1 MLVAFILFVPVF
13 GLSVRSALMGDA
25 TEKVFFVVN
34 VIMAWLLAIFHFGYP
49 AIILPALC
57 ATAGYL
63 TFLVFLTAGG
73 MFTFRPAAEIV
84 MEEEE

>member
-25 TEKVFFVVN
+25 TEKVFFVAN
-34 VIMAWLLAIFHFGYP
+34 LIMAWVLAIFHFGYP

-63 TFLVFLTAGG
+63 GFLVFLTSAGL
-73 MFTFRPAAEIV
+73 FTFGPAAEIV
-84 MEEEE
+84 MDEED

>member
-1 MLVAFILFVPVF
+1 MLLAFILFVPVF

-34 VIMAWLLAIFHFGYP
+34 LIMAWLLAIFHFGYP

-57 ATAGYL
+57 ATVGYL
-63 TFLVFLTAGG
+63 AFLVVLTSGG
-73 MFTFRPAAEIV
+73 LFTFGPAAGIAAGED
-84 MEEEE
+84 E